1 MLLASFLLLQRPQL
15 SLKAGIVPKY
25 LRRSFLDVLQLAFHT
40 MQLIQQV
47 LVSYFLFLSQALI
60 VCHLCLQ
67 PLDLSL
73 QGLHLILLIPQ
84 LLQYHIDLSFK
95 VGVHTLKYLRS
106 VYILLVDIQLLVQ
119 FAILSLH
126 VFTVHLHPS
135 VLVFELPVLEVEVK
149 IVFPYLLQPLS

>member
-1 MLLASFLLLQRPQL
+1 
-15 SLKAGIVPKY
+15 
-25 LRRSFLDVLQLAFHT
+25 